1 MKNKE
6 KKTVAAITGLWP
18 IAKKR
23 VQGGNSSWDAQS

>member
-6 KKTVAAITGLWP
+6 KKRWLPLLAYGPLQ
-18 IAKKR
+18 KKR